1 MLCSRAFD
9 KEHRAEKGI
18 IEGLDLTGRQL
29 FWVGWAQLWCL
40 FDRWHERF
48 TTFERALKG
57 YEWDDDHAPGPWRVN
72 TVLSNQK
79 KFAEDFKCP
88 VGSTLNPT
96 DRCIV
101 W

>member
-18 IEGLDLTGRQL
+18 IQGLDLTGRQL

-40 FDRWHERF
+40 IGGRYEKFA
-48 TTFERALKG
+48 TFERALKG
-57 YEWDDDHAPGPWRVN
+57 LKGDNHAPTPWRVN

-79 KFAEDFKCP
+79 EFAEDFKCP